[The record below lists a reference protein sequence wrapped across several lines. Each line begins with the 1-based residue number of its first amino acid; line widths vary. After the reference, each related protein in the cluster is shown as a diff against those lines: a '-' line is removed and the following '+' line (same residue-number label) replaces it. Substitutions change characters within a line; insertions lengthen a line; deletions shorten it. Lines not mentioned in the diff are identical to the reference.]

1 MAYSYYPAYPQPV
14 QDQLAQLRVPY
25 NQMPLTSMPMQQQGN
40 SGLLWVQGEAAAKSY
55 LVTPNTTVLLMDSEA
70 PRFYLKSVDM
80 AGMPTMKTFEY
91 KEITALPK
99 AETVY
104 TEPPVSRSEFL
115 QLKEAVARLEQARQ
129 PLMVVQET
137 EKGGEVNE

>member
-1 MAYSYYPAYPQPV
+1 MAFNYYNLYQPV
-14 QDQLAQLRVPY
+14 PDQLGQLRAPY
-25 NQMPLTSMPMQQQGN
+25 QQMYQQPN
-40 SGLLWVQGEAAAKSY
+40 TNGLIWVQGEAGAKSY
-55 LVTPNTTVLLMDSEA
+55 LVAPNATVLLMDSEA
-70 PRFYLKSVDM
+70 QRFYVKSTDA

-91 KEITALPK
+91 SEVTALPK
-99 AETVY
+99 AEAVY

-129 PLMVVQET
+129 PLMVVPET